1 MPLQMNNLY
10 PTKNETKFILL
21 FFLITISIL
30 GSSQPLN
37 LLKSSIKVVVIDA
50 GHGGKDPGCHGHSK
64 INEKDVA
71 LNIALKLGKIIEENL
86 PDVQVIYTR
95 KDDRFIELWQRAAIA
110 NRNKADLFISVHCN
124 AHTSTSLNG
133 AESYVMGIHKTNG
146 NLAVSRRE
154 NESLQLEANYQE
166 SGHYSDFDPDSPE
179 AQIILSLYQNSFLGH
194 SIELASTLQDKVKAK
209 GSLRDLGVN
218 QAGFVVL
225 WKTTMPSVLV
235 ETGFLTN
242 AKDEAYLTSEKGK
255 NESARNI
262 FEAVRDFKVKL
273 EASK

>member
-1 MPLQMNNLY
+1 MQLQMNNLY

-30 GSSQPLN
+30 GTSQPLN

-71 LNIALKLGKIIEENL
+71 LSIALKLGKIIEVNL

-179 AQIILSLYQNSFLGH
+179 AQIILSLYQNSFLEH

>member
-71 LNIALKLGKIIEENL
+71 LSIALKLGKIIEENL
-86 PDVQVIYTR
+86 LDVRVIYTR

-179 AQIILSLYQNSFLGH
+179 AQIILSLYQNSFLEH

>member
-179 AQIILSLYQNSFLGH
+179 AQIILSLYQNSFLEH

-242 AKDEAYLTSEKGK
+242 AKDEAYLTSEKGN

>member
-71 LNIALKLGKIIEENL
+71 LDIALKLGKIIEENL
-86 PDVQVIYTR
+86 PDVRVIYTR

-179 AQIILSLYQNSFLGH
+179 AQIILSLYQNSFLEH

-242 AKDEAYLTSEKGK
+242 EKDEAYLTSEKGK

>member
-133 AESYVMGIHKTNG
+133 AESYVMGIHKTNS

-179 AQIILSLYQNSFLGH
+179 AQIILSLYQNSFLEH

>member
-64 INEKDVA
+64 INEKDLA
-71 LNIALKLGKIIEENL
+71 LSIALKLGKIIEENL

-133 AESYVMGIHKTNG
+133 AESYVMGIHKTNS

-179 AQIILSLYQNSFLGH
+179 AQIILSLYQNSFLEH

>member
-1 MPLQMNNLY
+1 MQLQMNNLY

-30 GSSQPLN
+30 GTSQPLN

-64 INEKDVA
+64 INEKDIA
-71 LNIALKLGKIIEENL
+71 LDIALKLGKIIEENL

-179 AQIILSLYQNSFLGH
+179 AQIILSLYQNSFLEH
-194 SIELASTLQDKVKAK
+194 SIELASTLQDKVKAT

>member
-86 PDVQVIYTR
+86 PDVRVIYTR

-133 AESYVMGIHKTNG
+133 AESYVMGIQKTNS

-179 AQIILSLYQNSFLGH
+179 AQIILSLYQNSFLEH

>member
-179 AQIILSLYQNSFLGH
+179 AQIILSLYQNSFLEH

-242 AKDEAYLTSEKGK
+242 AKDEPYLTSEKGK

>member
-1 MPLQMNNLY
+1 MQLQMNNLY

-30 GSSQPLN
+30 GTSEPLN

-50 GHGGKDPGCHGHSK
+50 GHGGKDPGCHGHTK

-71 LNIALKLGKIIEENL
+71 LDIALKLGKIIEENL
-86 PDVQVIYTR
+86 PDVRVIYTR

-124 AHTSTSLNG
+124 AHTNSSLNG

-179 AQIILSLYQNSFLGH
+179 AQIILSLYQNSFLEH

-209 GSLRDLGVN
+209 GKLRDLGVN

-242 AKDEAYLTSEKGK
+242 IKDEAYLTSEKGK

>member
-71 LNIALKLGKIIEENL
+71 LDIALKLGKIIEENL
-86 PDVQVIYTR
+86 PDVRVIYTR

-179 AQIILSLYQNSFLGH
+179 AQIILSLYQNSFLEH

-262 FEAVRDFKVKL
+262 FEAVRDFKVKF

>member
-64 INEKDVA
+64 INEKDIA
-71 LNIALKLGKIIEENL
+71 LDIALKLGKIIEENL

-179 AQIILSLYQNSFLGH
+179 AQIILSLYQNSFLEH
-194 SIELASTLQDKVKAK
+194 SIELASTLQDKVKAT

-273 EASK
+273 EATK

>member
-1 MPLQMNNLY
+1 MQLQMNNLY

-21 FFLITISIL
+21 VFLIAISIL
-30 GSSQPLN
+30 GSSEPLN

-50 GHGGKDPGCHGHSK
+50 GHGGKDPGCHGHTK

-71 LNIALKLGKIIEENL
+71 LDIALKLGKMIEENL

-124 AHTSTSLNG
+124 AHTSSTLNG

-179 AQIILSLYQNSFLGH
+179 ARIILSLYQNSFLEH

-209 GSLRDLGVN
+209 GKLRDLGVN

>member
-64 INEKDVA
+64 INEKDIA
-71 LNIALKLGKIIEENL
+71 LDIALKLGKIIEENL

-179 AQIILSLYQNSFLGH
+179 AQIILSLYQNSFLEH
-194 SIELASTLQDKVKAK
+194 SIELASTLQDKVKAT

>member
-1 MPLQMNNLY
+1 MQLQMNNLY

-30 GSSQPLN
+30 GTSQPLN

-71 LNIALKLGKIIEENL
+71 LDIALKLGKIIEENL
-86 PDVQVIYTR
+86 PDVRVIYTR
-95 KDDRFIELWQRAAIA
+95 NDDRFIELWQRAAIA

-124 AHTSTSLNG
+124 AHTNSTLNG

-218 QAGFVVL
+218 QAGFIVL

>member
-71 LNIALKLGKIIEENL
+71 LSIALKLGKIIEENL

-179 AQIILSLYQNSFLGH
+179 AQIILSLYQNSFLEH

>member
-179 AQIILSLYQNSFLGH
+179 AQIILSLYQNSFLEH

-209 GSLRDLGVN
+209 GSVRDLGVN

>member
-71 LNIALKLGKIIEENL
+71 LDIALKLGKIIEENL
-86 PDVQVIYTR
+86 PDVRVIYTR

-133 AESYVMGIHKTNG
+133 AETYVMGIHKTNG

-179 AQIILSLYQNSFLGH
+179 AQIILSLYQNSFLEH

>member
-1 MPLQMNNLY
+1 MLLQMNNLY

-71 LNIALKLGKIIEENL
+71 LSIALKLGKIIEENL

-179 AQIILSLYQNSFLGH
+179 AQIILSLYQNSFLEH